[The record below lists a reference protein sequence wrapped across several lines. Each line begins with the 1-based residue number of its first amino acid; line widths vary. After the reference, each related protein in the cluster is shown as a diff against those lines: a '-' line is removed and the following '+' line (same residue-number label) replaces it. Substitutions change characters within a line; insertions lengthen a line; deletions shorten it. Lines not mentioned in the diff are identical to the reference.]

1 MGGYLNLIVFCA
13 LVVLTYILYKLC
25 INLIT
30 FIINKITQK
39 YRIDYNIID
48 YVIIGGEKLPI
59 FGITQHKKSKEL
71 FWIRD
76 DGKFHYTVIDD
87 MVYVVS
93 YNETLLYYSG
103 IIKKENH
110 DNVLHISKY
119 FRHDEFIREVN
130 IELRNTTIRRFF

>member
-1 MGGYLNLIVFCA
+1 MGGYLNLIVFLA

-25 INLIT
+25 INLIS
-30 FIINKITQK
+30 FIINKITHR
-39 YRIDYNIID
+39 YRINYNRID

-59 FGITQHKKSKEL
+59 FGITQHKNSKEL
-71 FWIRD
+71 FWIKC

-93 YNETLLYYSG
+93 FNDSLLYYSG
-103 IIKKENH
+103 TIKKQNG

-119 FRHDEFIREVN
+119 FRNDEFMREIG
-130 IELRNTTIRRFF
+130 IELRNTAIRRFF